1 MSAIGPWLLFAV
13 IALMYASVGHGGAS
27 GYLAVMALMG
37 YPQEVLRPSALLM
50 NLFVSAISFLQ
61 FARARHF
68 RWNLFWPFAVASV
81 PMAWLGAQI
90 TIDPRMY
97 ERMLAVCLLFAVA
110 RLFGFFGKGAGER
123 RVLPLVAAL
132 VIGAVLGLASGIIG
146 IGGGILLS
154 PMLLVFNWADARETA
169 AVSALFI
176 FLNSAAGIIGAFG
189 NGETITPEVGGWV
202 LAAVLGGL
210 MGGFLGSRRIPEP
223 RLRQALGIVLLLASL
238 KLMWP

>member
-1 MSAIGPWLLFAV
+1 MSTIGLALLIAV

-37 YPQEVLRPSALLM
+37 YAQEVMRPSALLM

-68 RWNLFWPFAVASV
+68 RWNLFWPFAVTSV
-81 PMAWLGAQI
+81 PMAWIGARI
-90 TIDPRMY
+90 TIDPLLYKRI
-97 ERMLAVCLLFAVA
+97 LAVCLLLAAA
-110 RLFGFFGKGAGER
+110 RLFGLFGKADDR
-123 RVLPLVAAL
+123 RSSLSIVPAMA
-132 VIGAVLGLASGIIG
+132 IGAVLGLASGIIG

-154 PMLLVFNWADARETA
+154 PLLLVFRWADARETA

-176 FLNSAAGIIGAFG
+176 FVNSLAGLMSAMS
-189 NGETITPEVGGWV
+189 NGERVSSDVLVWV

-210 MGGFLGSRRIPEP
+210 VGGHLGARRIPEL
-223 RLRQALGIVLLLASL
+223 RLRQLLAVVLALASV
-238 KLMWP
+238 KLMLP